1 MIQVQHISRVLIPLI
16 STIVIGK
23 ILKAQP
29 TFAIT
34 FEETNQGSLS
44 FYNQGESIGN
54 GSFEYTS
61 NPITGTFLTF
71 PDDAIFTQDP
81 NQFNDNFPID
91 SFSISL
97 EDNFHLITNIQAQ
110 ILGSELSPI
119 FDNQLISGN
128 SFNTALLF
136 NPLDSEF
143 FIPNSDQIF
152 SIGIGDAFSGT
163 LSTFDG
169 WLLTDSNSG
178 NAADF
183 QVLLSDDGR
192 FFGFIVESPEF
203 GVGGTWTAQ
212 AVPEPLT
219 TLGVGTAIAF
229 GAGFKRHLGKSKKK

>member
-1 MIQVQHISRVLIPLI
+1 MIKVQHITRFFIPLI
-16 STIVIGK
+16 STVVMGNIF
-23 ILKAQP
+23 KAQP

-34 FEETNQGSLS
+34 FQETNQGSLS
-44 FYNQGESIGN
+44 FYDNQGKSIGN
-54 GSFEYTS
+54 GLFKYSL
-61 NPITGTFLTF
+61 NPIAGTFLTF
-71 PDDAIFTQDP
+71 PSDAIFTTEP
-81 NQFNDNFPID
+81 SQFSEKFPLD

-110 ILGSELSPI
+110 ILGSDLTPI

-152 SIGIGDAFSGT
+152 SIGIGDSFSGS

-183 QVLLSDDGR
+183 QVLLSDDGSLSGSIFAER
-192 FFGFIVESPEF
+192 VG
-203 GVGGTWTAQ
+203 GGTWTAK
-212 AVPEPLT
+212 AVPEPVT
-219 TLGVGTAIAF
+219 ILGVGTAIAF
-229 GAGFKRHLGKSKKK
+229 GAGFKRKLGKSNRK